1 MFKILLSISFLVQ
14 ATSPALHSVG
24 TGEGDVFPCIRPLDF
39 VALALHEDK
48 EILFGSAFPHGIA
61 DVVHQPELPALPLL
75 CCPPF
80 PGSHFVAA
88 FFVGWKMG

>member
-14 ATSPALHSVG
+14 AAPPALHAVG
-24 TGEGDVFPCIRPLDF
+24 TGEGDVFPFCCPLDF
-39 VALALHEDK
+39 IAFALHEDE
-48 EILFGSAFPHGIA
+48 EILFGSAFLHGIA

-75 CCPPF
+75 CRPPF